1 MKNSIDKRNGVWY
14 NTAVDRRKQVAFA
27 ATLFLC
33 VIVAGVWKINSVDEH
48 IEDKLKNE
56 QPGQIIEG
64 TGEPDSTYDP
74 LTGVTKKKKRNKKNK
89 GEKAEKKVPQNEH
102 RNYVHKN
109 NGDKKSEESEPDST
123 ELPEMKDFNDDNENH
138 PDRKGTGTDEDGE
151 NSDNTQPSK
160 DDTTDTPPQAAV
172 SDTPDE
178 SATQESVTAYKL
190 DSQGNKIAVNIT
202 SADALKIADI
212 IYGKKYSQDVETSGY
227 AAVFRYKG
235 SEYYY
240 DSKSKMLVTSGKGAK
255 LSESENAELKKII
268 KLD

>member
-1 MKNSIDKRNGVWY
+1 
-14 NTAVDRRKQVAFA
+14 
-27 ATLFLC
+27 
-33 VIVAGVWKINSVDEH
+33 
-48 IEDKLKNE
+48 
-56 QPGQIIEG
+56 
-64 TGEPDSTYDP
+64 
-74 LTGVTKKKKRNKKNK
+74 
-89 GEKAEKKVPQNEH
+89 
-102 RNYVHKN
+102 
-109 NGDKKSEESEPDST
+109 
-123 ELPEMKDFNDDNENH
+123 MKDFNDDNENH

-160 DDTTDTPPQAAV
+160 DDTTDAPPQAAV
-172 SDTPDE
+172 PDTPDE
-178 SATQESVTAYKL
+178 SVTQESVTAYKL

-212 IYGKKYSQDVETSGY
+212 IDGKKYSQDVETSGY